1 VHVDADALTEFRR
14 DLHQHPEPAW
24 CEFYTTARIVEALRD
39 RDLDE
44 LHVGPDALEDSDEPR
59 MSLPDQSTRAEW
71 KDRAEAAGADP
82 DLVGRLDGGNT
93 GAVAVI
99 EQGEGPTVGLRVD
112 IDGLPIT
119 EADAEDHAP
128 AAEGFRSEN
137 EGYMHACGH
146 DAHATVG
153 LGVIDA
159 VLDSEFSGTLK
170 VFFQPAEE
178 RVAGGGPMSRS
189 GHLDDVESLYAVH
202 IGLDHPTG
210 EIVAGVGGFLA
221 VSGFEVEFTGSPAH
235 AGAHPEEGDNAIQAM
250 AEAISSMYA
259 VPRHAEGPTRVNA
272 GVVEGGTASNI
283 IAESARMEGEVRG
296 ATTELMEYMWEET
309 GRVVDAAADMHDVEA
324 ERTLNSRAPS
334 AESDEEL
341 AAVIVDVAEGVEGVD
356 SILDHD
362 ELGGSEDATFLMN
375 RVQENGGQACYVG
388 LGTDHPGGH
397 HTSEFDVDE
406 ESLRIGVETLA
417 SAIVALGEDED

>member
-1 VHVDADALTEFRR
+1 MHVDADALTEFRR

-24 CEFYTTARIVEALRD
+24 CEFYTTARIVEELRA
-39 RDLDE
+39 RDVDE

-59 MSLPDQSTRAEW
+59 MSLPDQATRAEW

-93 GAVAVI
+93 GAVAVV

-119 EADAEDHAP
+119 ESDEADHVP

-159 VLDSEFSGTLK
+159 VLNSEFSGTLK

-189 GHLDDVESLYAVH
+189 GHLDDVDSLYAVH

-250 AEAISSMYA
+250 AEAISSIYA
-259 VPRHAEGPTRVNA
+259 VPRHADGPTRVNA

-283 IAESARMEGEVRG
+283 IAEHARMECEVRG
-296 ATTELMEYMWEET
+296 QTTDLMEYMWEET
-309 GRVVDAAADMHDVEA
+309 GRVVDAAADMHDVDA
-324 ERTLNSRAPS
+324 ERTRNSRAPS

-341 AAVIVDVAEGVEGVD
+341 ASVVADVAAGVEGVD
-356 SILDHD
+356 SIMDHD

-375 RVQENGGQACYVG
+375 RVQDNGGQACYVG

-397 HTSEFDVDE
+397 HTSTFDVDE

-417 SAIVALGEDED
+417 GAIEELSRNAE